1 MFNGRFLKLA
11 PARKLAPRYRRRT
24 AGGRS
29 SAARVSSAAPKK
41 KSFDRGGPV
50 WPPRS
55 NVTNDRLRGGSGGA
69 LPPQPKIGGSGGQ
82 RPPAKFFENFSKN
95 FEKFSK
101 NFPNPGSVPTLVSER
116 SDGVTTTCAATVSGV
131 VGTIVVLHAPWILPA
146 AGTFEKQ
153 NK

>member
-1 MFNGRFLKLA
+1 MAASIKCDERPFKGGVWAGFA
-11 PARKLAPRYRRRT
+11 SPAKNW
-24 AGGRS
+24 GVWG
-29 SAARVSSAAPKK
+29 AAPPSQIFRKFFEK
-41 KSFDRGGPV
+41 VRFFFEKFS
-50 WPPRS
+50 
-55 NVTNDRLRGGSGGA
+55 
-69 LPPQPKIGGSGGQ
+69 
-82 RPPAKFFENFSKN
+82 KFFEN
-95 FEKFSK
+95 FSK